1 MNCGWLPTDTDK
13 VVAKDRLKYHRLT
26 PEQAAAHRKAEAD
39 ALDRLRGAVFHGPMC
54 RCGSRNTRLLFG
66 LRRFCHD
73 CNRIFELRVCGGDL
87 LAFTP
92 EVAAGIDDLRRG
104 RL

>member
-1 MNCGWLPTDTDK
+1 M
-13 VVAKDRLKYHRLT
+13 DRERDGS
-26 PEQAAAHRKAEAD
+26 AI
-39 ALDRLRGAVFHGPMC
+39 FGPKC

-73 CNRIFELRVCGGDL
+73 CNRIFDLRVTADGL

-92 EVAAGIDDLRRG
+92 EVAAGIDDLRAG